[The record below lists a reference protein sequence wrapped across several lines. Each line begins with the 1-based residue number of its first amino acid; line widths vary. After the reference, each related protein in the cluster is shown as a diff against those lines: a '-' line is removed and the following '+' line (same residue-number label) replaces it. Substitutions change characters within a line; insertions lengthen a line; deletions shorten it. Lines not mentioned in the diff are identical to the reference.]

1 MTSTAK
7 YKEITPIAH
16 FAENEPDIREIMYF
30 EMDQEEP
37 EETNDDRMRRETE
50 KVNQEAMRLIESFGS
65 CDVKDRVVKLEMLLG
80 SWIET
85 LKYHEL
91 AYPFPSEMI
100 HAILSNCA
108 LDDDYMP
115 FVVFRFI
122 DESLKRYPESTRLF
136 VDAGIVPFLKACL
149 SESRL
154 PELMWRIL
162 NVFSLLFVNDPEL
175 LAGMVEN
182 DFDTIMHVVQAMFR
196 YEQIS
201 APVIT
206 ISEAA
211 GEDSAVW
218 TIGRE
223 QYVKAELP
231 CLVQILSVV
240 TFPTEEAVMMC
251 CNCLKKMEN
260 DFALVPEVI
269 ANVNDCFS
277 KLAQRHRPELISSV
291 MMDNNYYETLF
302 DHLFTLRNG
311 CYDCSWFTVC
321 TCRLLPLLQCL
332 IQFDPS
338 FYERFLNCG
347 LFDMLMVSLKDAA
360 DFEGAR
366 RSASITSRDVLNILD
381 IVILI
386 LALIDD
392 GKIVEHGSIKFQ
404 NIIIEGLK
412 RLREESSVIRQRL
425 LIAFAALVPQS
436 SEAMKGRI
444 MYEFN
449 LLPDLLDLADIISDK
464 ESVYVVIRG
473 IRELIDFGTK
483 ADPIS
488 LTKTLSN
495 VDPATFLSDME
506 EEISDNAD
514 AIASLQHIRQIMHE
528 AAEHS

>member
-1 MTSTAK
+1 MASNAK
-7 YKEITPIAH
+7 YKETSPVGH
-16 FAENEPDIREIMYF
+16 FAENEPCIREIMYF
-30 EMDQEEP
+30 ETDQEEP
-37 EETNDDRMRRETE
+37 EETNDERMRRETE
-50 KVNQEAMRLIESFGS
+50 KVKHEAMRLIESFAS
-65 CDVKDRVVKLEMLLG
+65 CDVRDRVVKLEMLLG
-80 SWIET
+80 SWMET

-100 HAILSNCA
+100 HVILSNCA
-108 LDDDYMP
+108 ADDDYMP

-122 DESLKRYPESTRLF
+122 GESLKRYRESTRLF
-136 VDAGIVPFLKACL
+136 VDAGIVPFLKLFL

-154 PELMWRIL
+154 PELMWMVL
-162 NVFSLLFVNDPEL
+162 NVFGLLFVNDPGL
-175 LAGMVEN
+175 LAWMVEN
-182 DFDTIMHVVQAMFR
+182 DFDTIMHVVQAMFQ

-206 ISEAA
+206 ISEEA

-218 TIGRE
+218 TIERE

-240 TFPTEEAVMMC
+240 TFPTEEAVLVC

-311 CYDCSWFTVC
+311 YYDCSWFTVC
-321 TCRLLPLLQCL
+321 TCRLLPLLKCL

-360 DFEGAR
+360 DFEGAM
-366 RSASITSRDVLNILD
+366 RSASITSCDVLNILD

-386 LALIDD
+386 LTLIDD

-425 LIAFAALVPQS
+425 LIAFAALVPRS

-444 MYEFN
+444 MYEFDIFQ
-449 LLPDLLDLADIISDK
+449 DLLDLADILSDK

-483 ADPIS
+483 TDPTS
-488 LTKTLSN
+488 LTKILSSIDS
-495 VDPATFLSDME
+495 VTFVSDME
-506 EEISDNAD
+506 DAISDNAD
-514 AIASLQHIRQIMHE
+514 AIASLQQIRQIMHE